1 MSNYIY
7 QLKYRNFSCKKRG
20 DGNFSKEWSFFCN
33 EPSGDRV
40 TFSVNNWDSLKLYV
54 MTSFLDSLGHI
65 GEMEF
70 KLIVVFYFRTL
81 KMLGVFAINDSLDF
95 FEELLIDIVF
105 LLFFCQFLPGLKELL
120 VYLGLLDSIREIMI
134 SNILF
139 ALTFVRNRCDY
150 FGRLPLSQVAGRSV
164 DY

>member
-1 MSNYIY
+1 
-7 QLKYRNFSCKKRG
+7 
-20 DGNFSKEWSFFCN
+20 
-33 EPSGDRV
+33 
-40 TFSVNNWDSLKLYV
+40 

-70 KLIVVFYFRTL
+70 KLIVVLDFRTL

-105 LLFFCQFLPGLKELL
+105 LFFLCQFLPGLQELL
-120 VYLGLLDSIREIMI
+120 GYLRLLDSIGEIMI

-139 ALTFVRNRCDY
+139 ALTFV
-150 FGRLPLSQVAGRSV
+150 
-164 DY
+164 